1 MGSISAMNSIDRVLE
16 KHGEE
21 IRKTYEEQVP
31 PILKDVFS
39 RVDLANTTYHIE
51 VTWVF
56 KGGATLE
63 GPAIDID
70 TLADDYPDCEVG
82 Y

>member
-21 IRKTYEEQVP
+21 IRQEYEEQVP
-31 PILKDVFS
+31 EVLKPVFA
-39 RVDLANTTYHIE
+39 RIDLENNMYSIV

-56 KGGATLE
+56 KDGSILP
-63 GPAIDID
+63 GPALDID
-70 TLADDYPDCEVG
+70 NLGEEYPDCDVG

>member
-21 IRKTYEEQVP
+21 IRKGREEQVP
-31 PILKDVFS
+31 GILKDVFT
-39 RVDLANTTYHIE
+39 RVDLENKLYSIG

-56 KGGATLE
+56 KDGSTLE
-63 GPAIDID
+63 GPEIDID
-70 TLADDYPDCEVG
+70 TLGEEYPDCEVG

>member
-1 MGSISAMNSIDRVLE
+1 MGSISAMNSIDRVIE

-21 IRKTYEEQVP
+21 IRKEYEEQVP
-31 PILKDVFS
+31 AVLKDVFN
-39 RVDLANTTYHIE
+39 RVDLENKGYTLD

-56 KGGATLE
+56 KDGSTLE

-70 TLADDYPDCEVG
+70 TLAQDYTDCEVA

>member
-1 MGSISAMNSIDRVLE
+1 MGSISAMNSIDLVLK

-21 IRKTYEEQVP
+21 IRKEYEGQVP
-31 PILKDVFS
+31 AALDHIFNSVVLEN
-39 RVDLANTTYHIE
+39 RLHAIE

-56 KGGATLE
+56 TDGSTLQ
-63 GPAIDID
+63 GPMIDID
-70 TLADDYPDCEVG
+70 TLADQYPECDLA

>member
-1 MGSISAMNSIDRVLE
+1 MSSIDRVLE

-21 IRKTYEEQVP
+21 IRGEYEEQVP
-31 PILKDVFS
+31 EIVRPVFD
-39 RVDLANTTYHIE
+39 RVDLENNTYSIV

-56 KGGATLE
+56 KDGSTLP
-63 GPAIDID
+63 GPALDID
-70 TLADDYPDCEVG
+70 NLAEEYPDCEVG